1 MKNGTT
7 TTLPV
12 RIKLNSEDIQSIVFL
27 FKQEKSHLA
36 PDILIKN
43 YPGDVTYNEEC
54 QTFEIPFTE
63 EDTWLF
69 TEDEP
74 FYMDSKITLANGE
87 VPETAIVTLRMHPTL
102 FNPQGEY

>member
-43 YPGDVTYNEEC
+43 YPGDVTYNDEC

-69 TEDEP
+69 AENEL
-74 FYMDSKITLANGE
+74 FYMDIKITLISGAI
-87 VPETAIVTLRMHPTL
+87 PETPIVTLRMHPTL
-102 FNPQGEY
+102 FSKPEEG